1 LLNAESDERI
11 AMTEVVNVGRANS
24 GSRDAEID
32 DLLLRIRGLV
42 FVNAILE
49 ERGAGE
55 EELEA
60 HRREL
65 ERLRSRLVQLVL
77 EEAKELGAAA

>member
-1 LLNAESDERI
+1 
-11 AMTEVVNVGRANS
+11 MTEVVNVGRANS
-24 GSRDAEID
+24 GNRDAEVD

-55 EELEA
+55 AELDA

>member
-1 LLNAESDERI
+1 MAQAL
-11 AMTEVVNVGRANS
+11 NVGRANN
-24 GSRDAEID
+24 GHHRAEID

-42 FVNAILE
+42 FVNAILD

-55 EELEA
+55 AELEE

-65 ERLRSRLVQLVL
+65 ERLRSRLVDLVL
-77 EEAKELGAAA
+77 EEASELGTAA

>member
-1 LLNAESDERI
+1 MVHAL
-11 AMTEVVNVGRANS
+11 NVGRANS
-24 GSRDAEID
+24 GHRRAEVD

-55 EELEA
+55 AELEE

-65 ERLRSRLVQLVL
+65 ERLRSCLVDLVL
-77 EEAKELGAAA
+77 EEASELGSAA